1 MKNTKI
7 LTAGIVLF
15 LGAGYLL
22 YAEAAKEGNKPS
34 KRQQPENTI
43 SVSQKKADKKPDQ
56 DLQLRQF
63 MRLKLQASNQIRE
76 GLVTENFKK
85 ISDGAAQLGKMS
97 AAEKWR
103 ASNDPM
109 YLQHSGDFRRM
120 VDKLKKKAADDNL
133 EACALVWLD
142 VTMSCLECHEFVR
155 SILIANG
162 ENKELDR
169 LSLLTPPELRIR
181 LADKSDIKTSV
192 SSK

>member
-1 MKNTKI
+1 MKNHQI
-7 LTAGIVLF
+7 LTVGAALC

-22 YAEAAKEGNKPS
+22 YADAAKQEKAPET
-34 KRQQPENTI
+34 RQQAAETI
-43 SVSQKKADKKPDQ
+43 TVSQKKTDKKPDQ
-56 DLQLRQF
+56 ELQMRQF
-63 MRLKLQASNQIRE
+63 MRLKLQASNQILE

-162 ENKELDR
+162 EDSELDQ
-169 LSLLTPPELRIR
+169 LSLLTPVELRKR
-181 LADKSDIKTSV
+181 LADRSDEKTSV
-192 SSK
+192 KTK